1 MTRGYHTNTKKT
13 KEKALFQKNLAKSRL
28 FAYLYVYKYYPMA
41 TPTQRRTSSS
51 KGRGASHL
59 ALKAQMI
66 TKNKA
71 GVLHHPH
78 QAAPGATEY
87 NGKPIHIKGGSR
99 LLGKLTKKKT
109 AGKKDEHAGHN
120 HA

>member
-1 MTRGYHTNTKKT
+1 
-13 KEKALFQKNLAKSRL
+13 
-28 FAYLYVYKYYPMA
+28 MA

-66 TKNKA
+66 TKDKA
-71 GVLHHPH
+71 GVLHRPH

-87 NGKPIHIKGGSR
+87 NGNPIHIKGGSR
-99 LLGKLTKKKT
+99 LLNKLTKSKVKP
-109 AGKKDEHAGHN
+109 AKKDHTGHN